1 MTDNVEKP
9 NHYTF
14 GKYECID
21 VIEEL
26 SKQNNLKG
34 IEGFLYGNIIKYLWR
49 YKHKNGIEDLHK
61 ARWYLDRLILNTEN
75 DYKPVGVEENDIF
88 RR

>member
-1 MTDNVEKP
+1 MTDSINKP

-26 SKQNNLKG
+26 SKQNDLQDINTRMEWK
-34 IEGFLYGNIIKYLWR
+34 I
-49 YKHKNGIEDLHK
+49 YKK
-61 ARWYLDRLILNTEN
+61 LDGT
-75 DYKPVGVEENDIF
+75 
-88 RR
+88 

>member
-1 MTDNVEKP
+1 MTDNVDKP

-26 SKQNNLKG
+26 SKQNNLQG
-34 IEGFLYGNIIKYLWR
+34 IEGFCMGISLNICGDTNARMEWKIYRKPD
-49 YKHKNGIEDLHK
+49 GI
-61 ARWYLDRLILNTEN
+61 
-75 DYKPVGVEENDIF
+75 
-88 RR
+88 